1 MPLRILQ
8 VFNRYIHMGGEE
20 KSVDRIYA
28 HLRQEHEM
36 ERCFFDSRDWTGKD
50 APGKFTQLRRTLY
63 NHDSRAQFEK
73 ACDAFQPDA
82 ALFHN
87 VFPVGSPS
95 LYDAAKLR
103 GLPVIQYVHNFRPLS
118 VGGTLYASGQFLE
131 EALRGNYWRE
141 VRTGAWQGSKLK
153 SAVMALVLKRL
164 HRSGWLDHVKAWV
177 CISEFLRGKFVQAG
191 LPPERVFAVR
201 HSWDAMPEAPDVEDG
216 GYYLFL
222 ARLVEVKGVE
232 VLLHAWRKLEKRMGD
247 RTPELWIGGEGPME
261 GMVQEMRKKSRKV
274 RFLGLVN
281 GAEKQQALRGCR
293 ALLAPSIWWEPLGLV
308 TYEAYDYAKPVL
320 AAASGGLAETVVA
333 GATGF
338 LHEPGNVEALLESVL
353 KMEAMSSEERA
364 AMGMAGR
371 RWLLENARVEEWRGR
386 IDAILQ
392 SVLERRL

>member
-1 MPLRILQ
+1 
-8 VFNRYIHMGGEE
+8 MGGEE

-28 HLRQEHEM
+28 HLGQEHEM
-36 ERCFFDSRDWTGKD
+36 ERCFFESRDWTGKG
-50 APGKFTQLRRTLY
+50 APGRFTQLRRTLY
-63 NHDSRAQFEK
+63 NYDSRAQFEK
-73 ACDAFQPDA
+73 ACDAFHPDV

-95 LYDAAKLR
+95 LYHAAKLR

-131 EALRGNYWRE
+131 ESLHGNYWRE

-164 HRSGWLDHVKAWV
+164 HRSGWLNNVKAWI

-191 LPPERVFAVR
+191 LPPERVVALR
-201 HSWDAMPEAPDVEDG
+201 HSWDAMPEAPVVEDK

-232 VLLHAWRKLEKRMGD
+232 VLLHAWRRLEKQMGD
-247 RTPELWIGGEGPME
+247 QTPELWIGGEGPME

-320 AAASGGLAETVVA
+320 AAASGGLAETVVD

-338 LHEPGNVEALLESVL
+338 LHEPGNVDALVESVL
-353 KMEAMSSEERA
+353 KTEGLSSEQRA
-364 AMGMAGR
+364 AMGAAGR
-371 RWLLENARVEEWRGR
+371 KWLLENAGVEEWKREIGEVLRGM
-386 IDAILQ
+386 LG
-392 SVLERRL
+392 